1 MLWLR
6 QKASNRVVVT
16 ELNNRLGDVSSA
28 DFAQFVRKEMRVLKP
43 TNKLTVS
50 SRKYSGGRSRLETS
64 RSLLNEM
71 LRRAVTLNYLSFPL
85 KVTVAFEDGHD
96 DCTFVI
102 DAIAANTLV
111 EVPPGSNSSIAL
123 GFIIEDSKG
132 QRVLVMGS
140 LKAHNR
146 SMLSKHCG
154 NTPCSPFKS
163 TLAKRLKPSKSF
175 LKEMLLTALNLNHLN
190 CPLKGTVTFKDEA
203 EDFSFIFGL
212 NIALNVLAETPFAFN
227 KSIALG
233 FAFENSKGQRVLVMG
248 PTKAHDR
255 SPAEGK

>member
-1 MLWLR
+1 
-6 QKASNRVVVT
+6 
-16 ELNNRLGDVSSA
+16 
-28 DFAQFVRKEMRVLKP
+28 
-43 TNKLTVS
+43 
-50 SRKYSGGRSRLETS
+50 
-64 RSLLNEM
+64 M

-85 KVTVAFEDGHD
+85 KVTVAFEDGYD

-111 EVPPGSNSSIAL
+111 EMPPGSNSSIAL

-146 SMLSKHCG
+146 SMPSNHCE
-154 NTPCSPFKS
+154 NTPCPPFTETNHLDS
-163 TLAKRLKPSKSF
+163 SKSF
-175 LKEMLLTALNLNHLN
+175 LKEMLRTALNLNHLN
-190 CPLKGTVTFKDEA
+190 FPLKGTVTFKDEA
-203 EDFSFIFGL
+203 EDFSFIIRP
-212 NIALNVLAETPFAFN
+212 IALNMLAEVPFVLN
-227 KSIALG
+227 KSIALE
-233 FAFENSKGQRVLVMG
+233 FAFEDSKGQRVLVMG